1 MQVTSPWAALARAS
15 AVAGVA
21 LLMMACG
28 SDSTNP
34 GDAGI
39 TPDQLSVIG
48 DGIATEV
55 EGSASLM
62 TVFEVTHP
70 SEAVR
75 RVRDAVPGAPLLSVS
90 RVLGAAAPSSCP
102 SVTPAPPAD
111 GDHDGVPDQATL
123 TFTLPDCQ
131 ATDQAGDSLKITGT
145 ITLSDPAPT
154 DSSVAS
160 NGKATDFTI
169 DFLSSQGVELLNTSR
184 SGLWTTTPADN
195 GLSQDYQMHS
205 TVSVSGVPALDI
217 TTGWTSTFTP
227 QAGSS
232 VFMGAEL
239 PLGSLSVSG
248 PISVNDGLD
257 AFTMNMETTVPLQYD
272 AQGCAS
278 KTTSFTG
285 GEAHAT
291 FSGATK
297 GYVKVVWANCD
308 LPTYTYVPQ

>member
-1 MQVTSPWAALARAS
+1 MRVTSPWAALARAS
-15 AVAGVA
+15 TVGGVA

-34 GDAGI
+34 GGSGI

-75 RVRDAVPGAPLLSVS
+75 RVRDAVPGAPLLSLA
-90 RVLGAAAPSSCP
+90 RVLGTAAPSSCP
-102 SVTPAPPAD
+102 TFSPASPAD

-123 TFTLPDCQ
+123 TFALPDCQ
-131 ATDQAGDSLKITGT
+131 ATDPSGDILKITGT
-145 ITLSDPAPT
+145 IALSDPAPS

-160 NGKATDFTI
+160 NGTATDFTI
-169 DFLSSQGVELLNTSR
+169 DFASSQGVELLNTSR
-184 SGLWTTTPADN
+184 GGVWATTPAGT
-195 GLSQDYQMHS
+195 GLSQNYQMHS

-217 TTGWTSTFTP
+217 TTGWTSVFTP
-227 QAGSS
+227 QAGST

-239 PLGSLSVSG
+239 PLGSLSVTG
-248 PISVNDGLD
+248 PITVNDGLD
-257 AFTMNMETTVPLQYD
+257 AFTMTMETTVPLQYD

-285 GEAHAT
+285 GEAHAAL
-291 FSGATK
+291 SGGTS